1 MDTFSENFKFRLTLT
16 SYSAQ
21 KKSLSHVVEDG
32 SVRDS
37 GLLEDLVRQSSETQ
51 DIYIEDT
58 FLRGFADYL
67 LLCLH

>member
-1 MDTFSENFKFRLTLT
+1 MDTFFEDFQFRLTLT
-16 SYSAQ
+16 RDSAQ

-37 GLLEDLVRQSSETQ
+37 GLLEDLVSQPSKTQ

-58 FLRGFADYL
+58 FLRGFTDYL